1 MKAHPGTVKTVI
13 DVELPRPRDLSV
25 MATPE
30 FAALTGAVWDALR
43 DEVRRAMADQA

>member
-1 MKAHPGTVKTVI
+1 
-13 DVELPRPRDLSV
+13 

-43 DEVRRAMADQA
+43 DEVRRAMAEQA